1 MNWEAIGAIGEILG
15 AVGVIVTLAYLA
27 TQIRQNTKMAR
38 GATRQE
44 LAGQLQL
51 NASDLVTVED
61 IARILQNHF
70 EGKELTPIELLRLQ
84 ARAFRD
90 FRFFENAYYQYS
102 QDLLTDDEWRG
113 FRENLKVLLKAPA
126 YTDYWEREHTLYSRT
141 FQEEVASVMDEPL
154 EAPRGKLMFDALAN
168 REATTRQEQ

>member
-15 AVGVIVTLAYLA
+15 ALGVIITLAYLA

-51 NASDLVTVED
+51 NASDLVTGED
-61 IARILQNHF
+61 IARILQSHF
-70 EGKELTPIELLRLQ
+70 EGKDLTPTEALRLG

-102 QDLLTDDEWRG
+102 EGFLTDDEWRG

-126 YTDYWEREHTLYSRT
+126 YSDYWESEKTLYSRA
-141 FQEEVASVMDEPL
+141 FAEEVASVIGEPL
-154 EAPRGKLMFDALAN
+154 VGQRGRMIFDARAKNEAPESEN
-168 REATTRQEQ
+168 